1 MEITYSRDGVA
12 IGGGGELLAFASA
25 SRKSNTK
32 ELGQQVRTCYY
43 THCSVLPAP
52 SSTERALFSLP
63 LTIGRFHADTV
74 YSVRTI
80 EWGKPVDK
88 SLLARPLS
96 LSLSSSLLHRTCS
109 VLMTRRILFNPMF
122 LSNRLQVMRLLPL
135 MDAK

>member
-12 IGGGGELLAFASA
+12 IGGGGGAISLCFGFEEEQHERARATGADLLLYTLQRITGAVINRKSLIFASLNNRTLPRRH
-25 SRKSNTK
+25 SLFCTHNRMGETG
-32 ELGQQVRTCYY
+32 GQVI
-43 THCSVLPAP
+43 V
-52 SSTERALFSLP
+52 SSTP
-63 LTIGRFHADTV
+63 
-74 YSVRTI
+74 
-80 EWGKPVDK
+80 
-88 SLLARPLS
+88 